1 MKYFTYIKNDSSRIP
16 KKNFQVL
23 GGLELWKHLIF
34 ELGNSDIYIDTDSHD
49 ILRECHQD
57 ADLSHVYCYE
67 RDPQFVAMENDPNN
81 TLSPALLMVEN
92 FLDKYVT
99 DPFEEIVLTHVT
111 SPFLKKETVYD
122 ALKYLNQGYEFVH
135 SVRSVQD
142 FAWIGPHFKPLNF
155 NPDVVQHTQDME
167 KIHFSNGAFFM
178 FNKNNFKK
186 YKNRLG
192 EHNFYYPLTA
202 VEAIE
207 IDTPADLELAK
218 IVYGGL
224 ENA

>member
-23 GGLELWKHLIF
+23 GGLQLWKHLIF
-34 ELGNSDIYIDTDSHD
+34 ELGDSDIYIDTDSDD
-49 ILRECHQD
+49 ILRACQQD
-57 ADLSHVYCYE
+57 ADLSHIYCYE
-67 RDPQFVAMENDPNN
+67 RDPQFVTMENDPNN
-81 TLSPALLMVEN
+81 TFSPALLMVEN

-99 DPFEEIVLTHVT
+99 DPYEEIVLTHVT

-135 SVRSVQD
+135 S
-142 FAWIGPHFKPLNF
+142 
-155 NPDVVQHTQDME
+155 
-167 KIHFSNGAFFM
+167 
-178 FNKNNFKK
+178 
-186 YKNRLG
+186 NRLG